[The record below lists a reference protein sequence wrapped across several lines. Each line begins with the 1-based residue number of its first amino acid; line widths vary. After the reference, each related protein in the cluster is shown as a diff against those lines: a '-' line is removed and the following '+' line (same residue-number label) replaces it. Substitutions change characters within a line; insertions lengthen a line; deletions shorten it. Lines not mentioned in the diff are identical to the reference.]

1 MWGEGLAPSAGPSR
15 SPVVG
20 VAWSDKVIR
29 LLNITSRPW
38 ITGTGARAIR
48 RMQSARPPR
57 TAGTGQHS
65 ERRSD
70 GPMDQDQDD
79 DVIGDDERIKIKAS
93 EVAKAGDG
101 NEQVKEG
108 FLWSGSL
115 AA

>member
-1 MWGEGLAPSAGPSR
+1 MCGKGLASSAGPSR

-29 LLNITSRPW
+29 LLNITFRPW
-38 ITGTGARAIR
+38 ITGTGACAIR
-48 RMQSARPPR
+48 RMAVRSTSYSR

-70 GPMDQDQDD
+70 GPMDQDD
-79 DVIGDDERIKIKAS
+79 DVIGDDERIKAR

-101 NEQVKEG
+101 NVQVKEG